1 MRRSRNNMLY
11 PKQQIEIGKN
21 INKVEANKF
30 KLLLNFIQKVKQE
43 LLKKKTK
50 MDCLTKWEQVYQNM

>member
-11 PKQQIEIGKN
+11 PKQQIEIDKN

-30 KLLLNFIQKVKQE
+30 KLLLNSIQIVKQE
-43 LLKKKTK
+43 LLKKKKTK
-50 MDCLTKWEQVYQNM
+50 MDFLTK